1 MRNLLSEI
9 RKMQKKLNDSI
20 IKNGINSQKTRQIS
34 LKIDGL
40 VNEYYA
46 SIETVKFP
54 PWSNSGYHYKLAYN
68 ILKDVTLM
76 NNKFPTIEE
85 WNKIAKERV
94 LFSAVSLQYI
104 SGLNWNYLRAKV
116 EKELNLKIF

>member
-1 MRNLLSEI
+1 MKILSEI

-20 IKNGINSQKTRQIS
+20 AKNGLDSNKTREIS
-34 LKIDGL
+34 LKIDEL
-40 VNEYYA
+40 INEYYN
-46 SIETVKFP
+46 SIETVQFP

-68 ILKDVTLM
+68 ILKDITLM
-76 NNKFPTIEE
+76 NKKFPTVED
-85 WNKIAKERV
+85 WNKIAKERA
-94 LFSAVSLQYI
+94 LFSATSIQYI